1 LLIVRSPMEWITERA
16 IKAAVIDGWAL
27 RIDSLRY
34 LPEGGGAYHWMA
46 FGDHRRWF
54 LTCDDLTTKPWLG
67 ADTDSV
73 FEGLVGAYL
82 TAIDLRAAGV
92 RFVAAPIPN
101 VSGEAAVR
109 IDERHSIAILEYLD
123 GEPGQWGRSLGDREH
138 RDHLALLAQLHAS
151 TPAVR
156 SAARRGLDV
165 PGREGFEQALDDL
178 DQRWDGGPLSERARR
193 ELAGH
198 ADLALSWLVDLDRLA
213 ARLGAMDANDVITHG
228 EPHPGNLLR
237 TATGPVLIDWD
248 TVALARPER
257 DVWMIADS
265 SGAAVIDAYRDLTG
279 VTLDREALVA
289 YRLLWALT
297 DLAAF
302 SLQLRGEHQ
311 LDADAERALAAVR
324 SILDGHEPSPYGAPR
339 S

>member
-1 LLIVRSPMEWITERA
+1 
-16 IKAAVIDGWAL
+16 
-27 RIDSLRY
+27 
-34 LPEGGGAYHWMA
+34 
-46 FGDHRRWF
+46 
-54 LTCDDLTTKPWLG
+54 
-67 ADTDSV
+67 
-73 FEGLVGAYL
+73 
-82 TAIDLRAAGV
+82 
-92 RFVAAPIPN
+92 
-101 VSGEAAVR
+101 
-109 IDERHSIAILEYLD
+109 
-123 GEPGQWGRSLGDREH
+123 
-138 RDHLALLAQLHAS
+138 
-151 TPAVR
+151 
-156 SAARRGLDV
+156 
-165 PGREGFEQALDDL
+165 
-178 DQRWDGGPLSERARR
+178 
-193 ELAGH
+193 
-198 ADLALSWLVDLDRLA
+198 
-213 ARLGAMDANDVITHG
+213 
-228 EPHPGNLLR
+228 
-237 TATGPVLIDWD
+237 VLIDWD

>member
-1 LLIVRSPMEWITERA
+1 MAWLTEPA
-16 IKAAVIDGWAL
+16 IEAAVIDGWAL
-27 RIDSLRY
+27 RIDRLRY

-46 FGDHRRWF
+46 FGDDDRRWF

-67 ADTDSV
+67 ADSDSV
-73 FEGLVGAYL
+73 FEGLVGAYR
-82 TAIDLRAAGV
+82 TAIDLRTAGLL
-92 RFVAAPIPN
+92 FVAAPIPN

-109 IDERHSIAILEYLD
+109 IDERHSIAVLEYLD
-123 GEPGQWGRSLGDREH
+123 GEPGQWGRPLGDREH
-138 RDHLALLAQLHAS
+138 RDHVALLAQLHAG

-165 PGREGFEQALDDL
+165 PGREGFERALDDL
-178 DQRWDGGPLSERARR
+178 DRRWDGGPLSERARR
-193 ELAGH
+193 ELAGE
-198 ADLALSWLVDLDRLA
+198 ADVVQSWLADLDRLA
-213 ARLGAMDANDVITHG
+213 ARLGVTDADEVITHG
-228 EPHPGNLLR
+228 EPHPGNFLR

-257 DVWMIADS
+257 DLWMMAES
-265 SGAAVIDAYRDLTG
+265 RGAAVLDAYRDLTG

-302 SLQLRGEHQ
+302 SVQLRSEHQ
-311 LDADAERALAAVR
+311 VDADAERALAAVR
-324 SILDGHEPSPYGAPR
+324 SILGGHEPSPYGPPR